1 MIGDLSVKALK
12 YSGEAAAS
20 EVETKAVQQFVL
32 EQQPLLV
39 VWWHQFGYYVDEQR
53 TVANFDLIKRFS
65 ELTGLPITDVGCGS
79 TPCVGNATVFINSN
93 IEGAS
98 SFVVELPRDVSS
110 RALDEQAQAFLAVAE
125 MATQNILPSNK
136 MEDMRPSPVCGR
148 LRVPVDPNAIATW
161 ANAVTVGRILVSP
174 LMFVVIP
181 DYPGGSWVAL
191 VLWFVLCSS
200 DGIDGYLARRH
211 GATRSGAFLDPLA
224 DKVLVLGAMFTLVS
238 RDVYWALPVLI
249 IAAREVAIS
258 MYRVLVGA
266 KGISVPA
273 SQLAKWKT
281 LFQQL
286 SVGFAIIPLTAD
298 KATWI
303 WLWLL
308 WIAVAFTTVSG
319 LQYLWRAQKLRKTTP
334 NLMA

>member
-1 MIGDLSVKALK
+1 LGEGSV
-12 YSGEAAAS
+12 
-20 EVETKAVQQFVL
+20 
-32 EQQPLLV
+32 
-39 VWWHQFGYYVDEQR
+39 W
-53 TVANFDLIKRFS
+53 
-65 ELTGLPITDVGCGS
+65 
-79 TPCVGNATVFINSN
+79 
-93 IEGAS
+93 
-98 SFVVELPRDVSS
+98 
-110 RALDEQAQAFLAVAE
+110 QAY
-125 MATQNILPSNK
+125 
-136 MEDMRPSPVCGR
+136 
-148 LRVPVDPNAIATW
+148 RVPVDPNAIATW

-181 DYPGGSWVAL
+181 DYPGGSWVAF

-238 RDVYWALPVLI
+238 RDVYWALPVLL

-258 MYRVLVGA
+258 MYRVMVGA

-273 SQLAKWKT
+273 SRLAKWKT

>member
-1 MIGDLSVKALK
+1 LSKG
-12 YSGEAAAS
+12 S
-20 EVETKAVQQFVL
+20 
-32 EQQPLLV
+32 
-39 VWWHQFGYYVDEQR
+39 VW
-53 TVANFDLIKRFS
+53 
-65 ELTGLPITDVGCGS
+65 
-79 TPCVGNATVFINSN
+79 
-93 IEGAS
+93 
-98 SFVVELPRDVSS
+98 
-110 RALDEQAQAFLAVAE
+110 QAY
-125 MATQNILPSNK
+125 
-136 MEDMRPSPVCGR
+136 
-148 LRVPVDPNAIATW
+148 RVPVDPNAIATW

-181 DYPGGSWVAL
+181 DYPGGSWVAF

-238 RDVYWALPVLI
+238 RDVYWALPVLL

-258 MYRVLVGA
+258 MYRVMVGA